1 MYVLY
6 FVAKNADI
14 KPSYKFICRLKGNFI
29 LLTAFTEEW
38 NILNKTVEYGQFL
51 ELINK
56 INSITKWE
64 KN

>member
-6 FVAKNADI
+6 FVAKNAGI
-14 KPSYKFICRLKGNFI
+14 KPGCKFICRLKGNFI
-29 LLTAFTEEW
+29 LLTAFAEEW